1 MTVTLIDSADHE
13 YTIPEVVSWDICH
26 TMGEPCDYYEI
37 SALYTSEIK
46 GKLASAVRLR
56 IKHDNATVFFGVVD
70 EYVITL
76 TEKGAVATVH
86 GRSLA
91 ALLLDNEAEAAEYVS
106 VGLSTI
112 IAKHVTPCG
121 ITNIATGTMN
131 TLAQFSVSSGSSQW
145 SVLKH
150 FCRYAGNI
158 QPRFSPDGKLLLN
171 NPTGSRKSVSD
182 AYSVKYRDNRYGII
196 STVLVKNR
204 VTGASYTV
212 NNADAS
218 NLSARRV
225 ITVPKNTGAATAR
238 NTAQYQITESQREKK
253 TIELALP
260 RLFAMFPGD
269 SAEIHSTVLNLNG
282 TFTACKTRC
291 WANEQGA
298 GTVVT
303 LEV

>member
-1 MTVTLIDSADHE
+1 MTVTLIDSANHE
-13 YTIPEVVSWDICH
+13 YTIPDVVSWDICH
-26 TMGEPCDYYEI
+26 TMGEPCDYYEL
-37 SALYTSEIK
+37 SALYTADMRA
-46 GKLASAVRLR
+46 KLVSAVRLR
-56 IKHDNATVFFGVVD
+56 AAHLDATVFYGVVD

-76 TEKGAVATVH
+76 TEKGAVVTVH

-91 ALLLDNEAEAAEYVS
+91 ALLLDNEAQAAEYAA

-112 IAKHVTPCG
+112 LANHVTPCG
-121 ITNIATGTMN
+121 ITDVATGTMN

-150 FCRYAGNI
+150 FCRYAGSV
-158 QPRFSPDGKLLLN
+158 QPRFSPAGKLLLN
-171 NPTGSRKSVSD
+171 NPTGTSKSVDD
-182 AYSVKYRDNRYGII
+182 AYSVKLRDNRYGII
-196 STVLVKNR
+196 SSVLVKNR

-212 NNADAS
+212 SNPNAS
-218 NLSARRV
+218 RLSCRRV
-225 ITVPKNTGAATAR
+225 ITVPKNTGETAAR
-238 NTAQYQITESQREKK
+238 YTAQYQITESQREKRY
-253 TIELALP
+253 IELALP

-269 SAEIHSTVLNLNG
+269 TAAFSSALLGISG